1 MFRAPRLH
9 HSNSAHQEPFCPV
22 SVLCPLQNFVMQVV
36 KNFGLIL
43 TQPVPYQYYSLHL
56 ESGLRLQ
63 TLIFT
68 YLKERGITIL
78 CLFFRICSSRNQELQ
93 TAEQSRKQSSKTKE
107 FSVILQ
113 QLLGLP
119 LNKCRLTVWNRL
131 LQLSVLILMAQI
143 LWFPLQKPPLELLV
157 ITVR

>member
-1 MFRAPRLH
+1 MGSDRIY
-9 HSNSAHQEPFCPV
+9 Q
-22 SVLCPLQNFVMQVV
+22 LQNQLFSQLTRCATKHHMQSAVTIRFYAV
-36 KNFGLIL
+36 EGACLELPGCTTQTLLIKSHSALSRFCVPFRILSCKYKNFGLIL

-93 TAEQSRKQSSKTKE
+93 IAEQPRKQSSKTKE

-119 LNKCRLTVWNRL
+119 
-131 LQLSVLILMAQI
+131 Q
-143 LWFPLQKPPLELLV
+143 
-157 ITVR
+157 